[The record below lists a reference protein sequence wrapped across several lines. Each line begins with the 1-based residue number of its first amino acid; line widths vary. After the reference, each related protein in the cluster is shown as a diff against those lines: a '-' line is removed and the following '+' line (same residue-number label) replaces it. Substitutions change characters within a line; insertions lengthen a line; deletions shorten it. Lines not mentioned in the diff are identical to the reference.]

1 MFRYCGTGA
10 MINLIKILKD
20 LEALSFKRTES
31 ASAEQSL
38 DEGSLQSSDEGSDPR
53 IQTLQIII
61 NILDSEQNMGTFLTR
76 SDFFLYQYIY
86 IKLYLCLSVCQFGW
100 PIITHEPLYRLASN
114 FDSGTRENHGNVL
127 NLVLSLNGSTVI
139 RTKLMNSQFTTK
151 CRYSA
156 GGSMTT
162 LHSGSFAR
170 QIKISCS

>member
-20 LEALSFKRTES
+20 LEAVSFKRTES

-76 SDFFLYQYIY
+76 SVFFFMRNQYIY
-86 IKLYLCLSVCQFGW
+86 IKLFLCLSVRQFGW

-114 FDSGTRENHGNVL
+114 FDWGTRENHGNVL
-127 NLVLSLNGSTVI
+127 NLVLSLNGSTVL
-139 RTKLMNSQFTTK
+139 RTK
-151 CRYSA
+151 
-156 GGSMTT
+156 
-162 LHSGSFAR
+162 
-170 QIKISCS
+170 